1 MPEQKVILTID
12 DQGKITAK
20 TDGFKGEAC
29 LEAVESLLEQELNV
43 VNIKKTDEYFQANEL
58 VSNRTITNSRGRR

>member
-12 DQGKITAK
+12 DEGKITAK

-43 VNIKKTDEYFQANEL
+43 VNIRKTDEYFQANEL
-58 VSNRTITNSRGRR
+58 VSNRTLTNNRGRS

>member
-12 DQGKITAK
+12 EQGKITAK

-29 LEAVESLLEQELNV
+29 LEALESLLEQELNV

-58 VSNRTITNSRGRR
+58 LSNRSITNSQGRP